1 MDALGTVLPLL
12 LIGGVF
18 YLLIF
23 RPMQRRNREFAATQA
38 ALAPGAEVMMGG
50 GMLATVVMVDEADV
64 VVEAA
69 PGVQL
74 RFTRQGVV
82 KVLEPS
88 PIDRDDSAG
97 PAGLTD

>member
-1 MDALGTVLPLL
+1 MDALATVLPLL

-23 RPMQRRNREFAATQA
+23 RPMQRRNREYTATQS
-38 ALAPGAEVMMGG
+38 ALAPGAQVMMGG
-50 GMLATVVMVDEADV
+50 GMLATVVSVDDADV

-82 KVLEPS
+82 KVVEPS
-88 PIDRDDSAG
+88 PLGRDDSAG